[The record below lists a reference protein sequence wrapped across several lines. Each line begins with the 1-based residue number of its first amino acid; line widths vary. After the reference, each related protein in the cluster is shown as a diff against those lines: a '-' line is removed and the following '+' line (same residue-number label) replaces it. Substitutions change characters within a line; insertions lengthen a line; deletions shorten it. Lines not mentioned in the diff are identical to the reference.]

1 MISLFVFLGLD
12 VRGIF
17 MFRRSLMN
25 LYRLNHN
32 RSYHNK
38 KKQFEKMKSFS
49 GYIYRH
55 FFFS

>member
-1 MISLFVFLGLD
+1 MQKKIYIQKMISLFVFLGLD

-38 KKQFEKMKSFS
+38 KKQFEKMKSF
-49 GYIYRH
+49 
-55 FFFS
+55 